1 MNGKS
6 TFFKN
11 LSFWYKLFSNK
22 SFGKKVAKAFSSLK
36 MPQNS
41 QLAVNIL
48 RRWFFPLFLCKACNS
63 TKKFQVQKFHYYYL
77 THFNFKRIICID
89 RNRNYYNYISAMRV
103 TLCRHLRY
111 VLITVPNVNCILSWS
126 IRFSRGRP
134 AVWGRELTN
143 QTARIV

>member
-1 MNGKS
+1 
-6 TFFKN
+6 
-11 LSFWYKLFSNK
+11 
-22 SFGKKVAKAFSSLK
+22 

-63 TKKFQVQKFHYYYL
+63 AKKFQVQKFHYYYL

-89 RNRNYYNYISAMRV
+89 RNCNYYNYISAMRV
-103 TLCRHLRY
+103 ILCRHLRY

-126 IRFSRGRP
+126 IRLSRKTCSL
-134 AVWGRELTN
+134 RE
-143 QTARIV
+143 RINKSDCENRLIFLIIYANYSLAF

>member
-1 MNGKS
+1 MGKVHFLRIYLFDTS
-6 TFFKN
+6 YFLTNPSEKKLQKLSLLKKCHKIHN
-11 LSFWYKLFSNK
+11 LPWIFWEDD
-22 SFGKKVAKAFSSLK
+22 
-36 MPQNS
+36 
-41 QLAVNIL
+41 
-48 RRWFFPLFLCKACNS
+48 FFPLFLCKACNS

-89 RNRNYYNYISAMRV
+89 RNRNYYNCISAMRV

-143 QTARIV
+143 QTSRIV